1 MSGSTFRL
9 HLPSSNFWRRLV
21 RYLRGP
27 SLRQSSPFDTARTLA
42 SNRLTALTSL
52 LTNLTSQSNMLFFK
66 NAFTAVAVVA
76 LGVVGA
82 FAQSENVVVT
92 GIQSVTTASS
102 TLQLSVSELTLS
114 NFPVKG
120 VVSDLPLAFLVECGS
135 SY

>member
-1 MSGSTFRL
+1 
-9 HLPSSNFWRRLV
+9 
-21 RYLRGP
+21 
-27 SLRQSSPFDTARTLA
+27 
-42 SNRLTALTSL
+42 
-52 LTNLTSQSNMLFFK
+52 MLFFK

-120 VVSDLPLAFLVECGS
+120 VVSDLPLAFLVEFGS